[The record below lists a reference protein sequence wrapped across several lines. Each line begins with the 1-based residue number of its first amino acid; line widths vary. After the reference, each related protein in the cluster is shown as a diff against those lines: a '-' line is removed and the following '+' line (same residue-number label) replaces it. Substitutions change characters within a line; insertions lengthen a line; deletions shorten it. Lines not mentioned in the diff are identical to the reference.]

1 MNPPPQQPNDPEAL
15 LKKIGAL
22 WAGAEL
28 QRGFQHE
35 VADLLKRKQP
45 SFPGAQPVSFSAKHF
60 DELKREDYYVC
71 EKTDGVRYLLW
82 MTDDSGRAIYY
93 LIDRKNDYYF
103 VDGLFF
109 PHHADPQQAH
119 NYTILDGELVE
130 DRYPDGRTVI
140 KFFVFD
146 CLVLDKTVLM
156 ERPLDKRLAYFQQNV
171 LAPYKKLLKAH
182 PNQSMPFTLDGKNN
196 EFSYGLEKMFKE
208 TIPQVKELHGNDGLI
223 FTCRQSAYCPGT
235 DPHILKWK
243 PPEENTVDF
252 LLHISWSRISPD
264 PSDPDQTP
272 IEDYNAMPEDLGLY
286 VNYGGNGQY
295 ERHGTLFLLPGE
307 WENFKAKQRPLQDS
321 IVECYLEQLQPQT
334 NGGVNGHSDN
344 QNGLTKRW
352 RFHRFRDD
360 KDDANFIVTY
370 ESVIDSI
377 EDHVT
382 EEDLLRHAGEIRARW
397 KERQAR
403 REAGGK

>member
-1 MNPPPQQPNDPEAL
+1 M
-15 LKKIGAL
+15 
-22 WAGAEL
+22 WAGDGL
-28 QRGFQHE
+28 QRQFQNE
-35 VADLLKRKQP
+35 VADLLKRNKA
-45 SFPGAQPVSFSAKHF
+45 SFPGAQPVSFSARHF

-82 MTDDSGRAIYY
+82 MTDDSGRPIHY

-103 VDGLFF
+103 VEGLFF
-109 PHHADPQQAH
+109 PHHSDPSKAH
-119 NYTILDGELVE
+119 NHTILDGELVE
-130 DRYPDGRTVI
+130 DRFPDGHTVI

-146 CLVLDKTVLM
+146 CLALDNAVLM

-171 LAPYKKLLKAH
+171 LGPYKKLLKAH
-182 PNQSMPFTLDGKNN
+182 PDQSMPFTLGDKNN

-208 TIPQVKELHGNDGLI
+208 TIPKVKELHGNDGLI
-223 FTCRQSAYCPGT
+223 FTCRRTAYCPGT

-243 PPEENTVDF
+243 PPAENTVDF
-252 LLHISWSRISPD
+252 LLHITWTRVQPD
-264 PSDPDQTP
+264 PSDPDQSP

-286 VNYGGNGQY
+286 VNYGDHGRY
-295 ERHGTLFLLPGE
+295 ERHGSLYLTPDE
-307 WENFKAKQRPLQDS
+307 WEMFKATGRPLQDC
-321 IVECYLEQLQPQT
+321 IVECFLEQLQPP
-334 NGGVNGHSDN
+334 NGVNGHAA
-344 QNGLTKRW
+344 QNGAAKRW

-360 KDDANFIVTY
+360 KDEANHISTY

-382 EEDLLRHAGEIRARW
+382 EDDLLKHAADIRARW

-403 REAGGK
+403 REREAAGK